1 MYFPIQQVRSFT
13 NRGHN
18 KMSMSDIDYA
28 NLSLEELNAIQKQI
42 LQTVNDRV
50 SNAPSEIAKLV
61 SEINTLVQD
70 VKRSGD
76 SDLSNKCKAEL
87 EKIEGFTRR
96 NYSEKEKLELV
107 NSVITNEWQSQ
118 KDIMR
123 MLRNTTNNTALQV
136 ASFEKVLNTIAEK
149 DFDNAATEGTDK
161 VVKRYKWKRK
171 AKK

>member
-1 MYFPIQQVRSFT
+1 M
-13 NRGHN
+13 
-18 KMSMSDIDYA
+18 
-28 NLSLEELNAIQKQI
+28 
-42 LQTVNDRV
+42 
-50 SNAPSEIAKLV
+50 
-61 SEINTLVQD
+61 
-70 VKRSGD
+70 
-76 SDLSNKCKAEL
+76 
-87 EKIEGFTRR
+87 
-96 NYSEKEKLELV
+96 

>member
-1 MYFPIQQVRSFT
+1 MET
-13 NRGHN
+13 
-18 KMSMSDIDYA
+18 SDIDFA
-28 NLSLEELNAIQKQI
+28 ALSLEELNAIKQQE

-61 SEINTLVQD
+61 VEINTLVQD

-76 SDLSNKCKAEL
+76 ADLANKCKLEL
-87 EKIEGFTRR
+87 EKIEGFTRK
-96 NYSEKEKLELV
+96 NYSEQEKLDLV
-107 NSVITNEWQSQ
+107 NQVITNEWQYQ
-118 KDIMR
+118 KDIMTL
-123 MLRNTTNNTALQV
+123 LRNTTNNPKLQV

-149 DFDNAATEGTDK
+149 GFDDKATEGTDK